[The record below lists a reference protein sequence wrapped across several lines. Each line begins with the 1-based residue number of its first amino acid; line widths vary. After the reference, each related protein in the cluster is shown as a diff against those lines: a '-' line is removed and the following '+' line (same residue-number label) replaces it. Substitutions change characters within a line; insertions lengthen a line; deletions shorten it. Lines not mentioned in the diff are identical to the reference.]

1 MNEEYEQVKLEL
13 LELIRQ
19 DLSRNELRDR
29 LQDYHDADI
38 ADVLS
43 ELDFEERYR
52 VYRALGTERISDV
65 FSYLD
70 EDAEDFFREI
80 GLEKSADILEEMD
93 ADDAVDILE
102 KLPEDYRDMLVR
114 RMDEDAQ
121 EDIQLIQS
129 YDDDELGSLMTTNF
143 IVTKR
148 GASIKQAMK
157 DLIAQSDE
165 NDNITTIYVENEDGT
180 FYGAIDLKALIRARK
195 DTDLEDIITTSYPT
209 VNAKDKI
216 SENIERLRSYSEDS
230 IPVVDDSDRILGVIT
245 AFDVVEAV
253 DVEMGEDYAR
263 LAGLTA
269 EEDLH
274 EPLIQ
279 SIKKRIPW
287 LITLLFL
294 GLVVSTVVGLY
305 EGVIA
310 RVALVV
316 SFQSLVLDMA
326 GNGGTQS
333 LAVTIRVI
341 SDESLSQKEKFG
353 LVFKEARIGITNG
366 LILGSTAFLFVG
378 LYSMIIKQLP
388 AGQAFAVS
396 ACVGISL
403 LIAMTISSLLGTLIP
418 QFFSKIGIDPAVASG
433 PLITTIN
440 DLIAVVTYYTI
451 VLVLLINVMGMG

>member
-1 MNEEYEQVKLEL
+1 MNEEYEQVKQEL
-13 LELIRQ
+13 LDLIRQ
-19 DLSRNELRDR
+19 DLSRSELREK
-29 LQDYHDADI
+29 LADYHDADI

-70 EDAEDFFREI
+70 DDVEDFFREI
-80 GLEKSADILEEMD
+80 GLERSADILEEMD

-102 KLPEDYRDMLVR
+102 KLPEEYRDMLVR

-121 EDIQLIQS
+121 EDIQLITS
-129 YDDDELGSLMTTNF
+129 YEDDELGSLMTTNF

-148 GASIKQAMK
+148 GSSVKQAMK

-165 NDNITTIYVENEDGT
+165 NDNITTIYVENDDGT

-195 DTDLEDIITTSYPT
+195 DTDLEDIITTSYPY
-209 VNAKDKI
+209 VNAHDKI

-230 IPVVDDSDRILGVIT
+230 IPVVDDGNHILGVIT

-253 DVEMGEDYAR
+253 DDELGEDYAKF
-263 LAGLTA
+263 AGLTA
-269 EEDLH
+269 EEDLN
-274 EPLIQ
+274 ESLLQ

-287 LITLLFL
+287 LVTLLAL
-294 GLVVSTVVGLY
+294 GLIVSTVVGIF
-305 EGVIA
+305 EGVVQ

-316 SFQSLVLDMA
+316 CFQSLVLDMA

-341 SDESLSQKEKFG
+341 SDETLTSKQKFG
-353 LVFKEARIGITNG
+353 LVFKEAKIGFTNG
-366 LILGSTAFLFVG
+366 LILGSTAFLLVG
-378 LYSMIIKQLP
+378 LYTMLFKGLP
-388 AGQAFAVS
+388 AGQAFMVS
-396 ACVGISL
+396 ACVGIAL

-418 QFFSKIGIDPAVASG
+418 QFFYKIHIDPAVASG

-440 DLIAVVTYYTI
+440 DLIAVITYYGI
-451 VLVLLINVMGMG
+451 VWILLLNILHMG